1 MEEPIPSELAL
12 YPFRVPT
19 VLLNE
24 VHIQVPSSSSEV
36 IPEETP
42 EILSKISL
50 TISAEITSPGFRSI
64 SSSAHVI
71 AKELMEKRIIN
82 NDKYFMKSPN

>member
-1 MEEPIPSELAL
+1 MEEPIPSGFAL

-19 VLLNE
+19 ILLNE
-24 VHIQVPSSSSEV
+24 VHIQVPSSSSGV

-50 TISAEITSPGFRSI
+50 TISAEITSPGFKSI
-64 SSSAHVI
+64 SSSVHVI
-71 AKELMEKRIIN
+71 EKELIEKRIIKK
-82 NDKYFMKSPN
+82 DKYLIRSPN